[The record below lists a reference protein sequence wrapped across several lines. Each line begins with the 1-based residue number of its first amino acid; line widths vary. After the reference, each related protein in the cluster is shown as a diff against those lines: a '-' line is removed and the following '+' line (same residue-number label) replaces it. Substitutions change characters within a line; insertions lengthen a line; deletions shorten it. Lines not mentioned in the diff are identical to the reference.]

1 MRNQAIFF
9 AVTAVLASVAAGA
22 ALAEA
27 PVPPPPSGVAPPGAP
42 AYPMVALPGTPAL
55 DVGADEVL
63 TALFDAVTGRN
74 GAETRD
80 PAAPATK
87 VSWDGAVQFCN
98 QLSTKAG
105 LRPAYGIRTRTPMGG
120 SLALTVEWDR
130 SANGYRL
137 PTEAEWER
145 AIGAPGVRALAG
157 GVWEWVYDRS
167 VAGDPALPPPNA
179 GFFHVIRG
187 GSSYM
192 RRAVATTAARG
203 WLPAA
208 YEDDAVGLRLV
219 RGATGEAPP
228 PPPPRKRR
236 SGTPQKR

>member
-1 MRNQAIFF
+1 ML
-9 AVTAVLASVAAGA
+9 AVATLVVGLARAA
-22 ALAEA
+22 
-27 PVPPPPSGVAPPGAP
+27 PPSPAPP
-42 AYPMVALPGTPAL
+42 AYAMIGLSGSPPLEI
-55 DVGADEVL
+55 GADEVL
-63 TALFDAVTGRN
+63 TGLFDAVTGRN
-74 GAETRD
+74 GADTRD

-98 QLSTKAG
+98 QLSVKEG
-105 LRPAYGIRTRTPMGG
+105 LRPAYGIRTRMPMGG
-120 SLALTVEWDR
+120 SLAPTVEWDR

-145 AIGAPGVRALAG
+145 AVGTPGVRSLAG

-167 VAGDPALPPPNA
+167 APGEAALPLPNA

-187 GSSYM
+187 GSSQM
-192 RRAVATTAARG
+192 ARSVTTPAARG
-203 WLPAA
+203 WLPSA
-208 YEDDAVGLRLV
+208 YEDEAVGLRLV

-228 PPPPRKRR
+228 PPPPPRKRR